1 MALVLVILSG
11 WWRVTL
17 VGLVAYLLLWPPVPG
32 KRSGGAFAN
41 AGRREIETVLSRF
54 PATRLNSQVCNLGP
68 PWRLRWSLRVV
79 SAFCPESGSHPAGMR

>member
-41 AGRREIETVLSRF
+41 AAAQRDRDRFISVPCDKAELSG
-54 PATRLNSQVCNLGP
+54 V
-68 PWRLRWSLRVV
+68 
-79 SAFCPESGSHPAGMR
+79 